1 MAIVKLNPIEI
12 VKHNEPSAE
21 VTTANLTVA
30 LDGTAGAYYEHK
42 ERDDKYVIIAQ
53 NTDSSASSNLTI
65 KKGNGIQGVAD
76 NVIAIAAGKTV
87 AINLESGCY
96 KNVSGDNKGR
106 VIMTGAATIKVAVIK
121 LP

>member
-53 NTDSSASSNLTI
+53 NTAEAAGTLTI

-76 NVIAIAAGKTV
+76 NVITIAAGKTV

>member
-21 VTTANLTVA
+21 VATANLTVA

-53 NTDSSASSNLTI
+53 NTAEAAGTLTI

-76 NVIAIAAGKTV
+76 NVITIAAGKTV

>member
-1 MAIVKLNPIEI
+1 MAIVKI
-12 VKHNEPSAE
+12 VPVELEEYNKASAE
-21 VTTANLTVA
+21 VDSAALTTAI
-30 LDGTAGAYYEHK
+30 DGTAGAYYEHK
-42 ERDDKYVIIAQ
+42 ERDDKYLVIAQ
-53 NTDSSASSNLTI
+53 NTANAAGTLTI

-76 NVIAIAAGKTV
+76 NVITIAAGKTV

-106 VIMTGAATIKVAVIK
+106 VIMTGAATIKVAVVK

>member
-1 MAIVKLNPIEI
+1 MAIVKLKPIEI
-12 VKHNEPSAE
+12 VKHNEPSVE
-21 VTTANLTVA
+21 VDTANLTVA

-53 NTDSSASSNLTI
+53 NTGSSASNLTI

-76 NVIAIAAGKTV
+76 NVITIAAGKTV

-106 VIMTGAATIKVAVIK
+106 VIMTGAATIKVAVVK

>member
-21 VTTANLTVA
+21 VATANLTVA

-53 NTDSSASSNLTI
+53 NTAETAGTLTI
-65 KKGNGIQGVAD
+65 KKGNGIQGVVD
-76 NVIAIAAGKTV
+76 KTITIAAGKTV
-87 AINLESGCY
+87 YFTLESGMF

-106 VIMTGAATIKVAVIK
+106 VIFAGAATLKLAVVK

>member
-21 VTTANLTVA
+21 VATANLTVA

-53 NTDSSASSNLTI
+53 NTAEAAGTLTI

-96 KNVSGDNKGR
+96 KNVSGDNKVR

>member
-21 VTTANLTVA
+21 VATANLTVA

-53 NTDSSASSNLTI
+53 NTAETAGTLTI

-76 NVIAIAAGKTV
+76 NVITIAAGKTV

>member
-21 VTTANLTVA
+21 VDTAALTVA
-30 LDGTAGAYYEHK
+30 LDATAGAYYEHK

-53 NTDSSASSNLTI
+53 NTGSSSGKLTI

-76 NVIAIAAGKTV
+76 NVITIAAGKTV

-96 KNVSGDNKGR
+96 KNVSGENKGK
-106 VIMTGAATIKVAVIK
+106 VLMSGAATIKVAVVK